1 MVCQHFEDRT
11 HPSIDNELH
20 GHCSILFEVI
30 LNIVRVVS
38 IVSVYAFLII
48 KTTLHNRI
56 KTQFYSLLEF

>member
-30 LNIVRVVS
+30 LNIDRVVS
-38 IVSVYAFLII
+38 IVKKFEYVGV
-48 KTTLHNRI
+48 TV
-56 KTQFYSLLEF
+56 